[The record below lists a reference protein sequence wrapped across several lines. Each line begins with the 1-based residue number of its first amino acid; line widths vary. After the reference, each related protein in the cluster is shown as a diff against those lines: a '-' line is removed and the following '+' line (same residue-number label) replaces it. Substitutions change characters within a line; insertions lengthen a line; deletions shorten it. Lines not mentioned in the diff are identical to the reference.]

1 MKLTKSQLKE
11 IIREELGNINE
22 RTPLEPDEVGS
33 HLTRAVDDLAHYIKK
48 ARNIDKWAEKHWRS
62 ASKLIDTINTLI
74 KVFGRMK

>member
-1 MKLTKSQLKE
+1 MKLKDLIKE
-11 IIREELGNINE
+11 A
-22 RTPLEPDEVGS
+22 PLEPDEVVS
-33 HLTRAVDDLAHYIKK
+33 QLTRAVDDLAHYIKK

>member
-1 MKLTKSQLKE
+1 MKLTTSKLKE
-11 IIREELGNINE
+11 MIREELKLTE
-22 RTPLEPDEVGS
+22 APLEPDEVGS
-33 HLTRAVDDLAHYIKK
+33 QLTRAVDDLAHYIKK